1 MAKQI
6 YTNRASSLLVT
17 NPLNPGDLSLTV
29 SVGEGALFPNPGA
42 TEYFLATLEDATGAT
57 EIIKVTA
64 RVADTFTIVR
74 GQEGTAAGTWTG
86 GVTRVELR
94 TTRGT
99 LEQFVQRDGD
109 SMTGPLAMSGQAIT
123 DPVISG
129 AGAKMTNGEIVNVPL
144 RGATGDAANEVR
156 VPTDSS
162 RATAGGSKIALQS
175 EINLAVPI
183 GTIVM
188 WGLGVGAIPAGWNVC
203 DGGTYNS
210 VLTPNLIDKFILAG
224 GYGASA
230 RAQHSVAGGVAGV
243 TGAGGAHTPVA
254 QGTALTEAQGAVHSH
269 EVLGCDEDQGG
280 ISSPLTGNRMLA
292 CASWVQDAVWVAS
305 SVHTALSAFG
315 VGTYKFI
322 KDSLGGSTHT
332 HTMDAVPTHTH
343 VAPVVDPTN
352 IAVIFIMKTL
362 NTV

>member
-29 SVGEGALFPNPGA
+29 TLGEGALFPNPGA
-42 TEYFLATLEDATGAT
+42 NEYFLATLEDATGAT
-57 EIIKVTA
+57 EVIKVTA
-64 RVADTFTIVR
+64 RATNTFTIVR
-74 GQEGTAAGTWTG
+74 GQEGTVAGTWTG

-144 RGATGDAANEVR
+144 RGVTGVATNEVR
-156 VPTDSS
+156 TPIDGS

-175 EINLAVPI
+175 EVNLAVPI

-188 WGLGVGAIPAGWNVC
+188 WGLSAGAIPAGWNVC
-203 DGGTYNS
+203 DGNTYNTI
-210 VLTPNLIDKFILAG
+210 VTPNLIDKFILAG

-254 QGTALTEAQGAVHSH
+254 QGTALTAAQGAVHNHTFWSTNTAQNNSLPSNH
-269 EVLGCDEDQGG
+269 VDG
-280 ISSPLTGNRMLA
+280 SFHTGAYAPTEGVFDTNGSGRKYIL
-292 CASWVQDAVWVAS
+292 D
-305 SVHTALSAFG
+305 SA
-315 VGTYKFI
+315 
-322 KDSLGGSTHT
+322 GGSTHT